1 MACSRWVTLSDEV
14 EDILL
19 RWWEWQVLT
28 EDWLD
33 VLSVD
38 DSSITLV
45 EELEAL
51 KCLGVSTGLFD
62 ALKPVVCD
70 DVFDEVEIDSVA
82 AAKFVVR
89 SLEFVIDVTRS
100 HLVEAEV
107 LENVP
112 EESFGDDACSFL
124 IVVGEALFE
133 IVHDVSW
140 ESSGVAL
147 RVVHD
152 FGDVNFLGGPLHIS
166 FILI

>member
-14 EDILL
+14 EDVLL
-19 RWWEWQVLT
+19 RWWERQVLT
-28 EDWLD
+28 ENWLD

-51 KCLGVSTGLFD
+51 KCLGVSTRLFD

-70 DVFDEVEIDSVA
+70 DVFDEVEIDCVA

-89 SLEFVIDVTRS
+89 SLEFVIDVTWS
-100 HLVEAEV
+100 HLMEAEV

-112 EESFGDDACSFL
+112 EESIRND
-124 IVVGEALFE
+124 
-133 IVHDVSW
+133 
-140 ESSGVAL
+140 
-147 RVVHD
+147 
-152 FGDVNFLGGPLHIS
+152 S
-166 FILI
+166 FIVLLVVSE